1 MATTL
6 EEKLAKDEEYLA
18 YEHPKA
24 TELKAKKEISN
35 QAQTDLDKSNAVYDS
50 MIDQT
55 DKFYKQQAD
64 AVDKWGQ
71 TQTQLQQ
78 DRTDFTIDQINQQK
92 AQAEKDYAKEQ
103 KGAYTDYQKQT
114 DEYGVNAEAMAS
126 QGMAGT
132 GYSESAKVS
141 MYNQYQNRVAVARE
155 SYNKAVLEY
164 ENDIKEARLQNNSV
178 LAEIAFNTLQQK
190 LTFALQ
196 GFQSKNSLILEKLNQ
211 GFAIDDR
218 MYARE
223 RDAISDSRW
232 REQWEYQ
239 KSRDALSDERYADEL
254 GYSRG
259 RDVLA
264 DERYANE
271 LEYAKGRDAVSDSKW
286 RQELLLA
293 QQKADNTK
301 ADSTEDVEYFT
312 DDTRTTF
319 DNPVSTEVKAPD
331 PNYAGTD
338 YQQEVMKTVPGNNGK
353 WTSNVSYVT
362 DTHVQTPYYR
372 GMKNEDGK
380 VYGYFKN
387 GYQPKGIAGF
397 GEVRKT
403 GKKESVETT
412 VRYGANKGNTT
423 LVEQNIWQTDDG
435 TMWIWDGYN
444 SKYIEYTVETL
455 AIHPTSANAD
465 YLPKINI

>member
-1 MATTL
+1 MASTL

-55 DKFYKQQAD
+55 DKFYSQQAD

-71 TQTQLQQ
+71 TQQQLQQ
-78 DRTDFTIDQINQQK
+78 DRTDFTIEQINQQK

-103 KGAYTDYQKQT
+103 KGAYADYQKQT
-114 DEYGVNAEAMAS
+114 DQYGANAEAMAA

-155 SYNKAVLEY
+155 SYNKAVIEY
-164 ENDIKEARLQNNSV
+164 DNAIKEAQLQNNSA
-178 LAEIAFNTLQQK
+178 LAEIAFSTLQQK

-211 GFAIDDR
+211 GFAISDR

-223 RDAISDSRW
+223 RDAVSDSRW

-239 KSRDALSDERYADEL
+239 KQQDAETDKRYAEERDYARGRDALADTRYDSEWKYQKERDSASDD
-254 GYSRG
+254 
-259 RDVLA
+259 
-264 DERYANE
+264 
-271 LEYAKGRDAVSDSKW
+271 KW
-286 RQELLLA
+286 RQEMLLT
-293 QQKADNTK
+293 QQKAGGTDN
-301 ADSTEDVEYFT
+301 VEYFS
-312 DDTRTTF
+312 DDTKTTF
-319 DNPVSTEVKAPD
+319 DTPVSPESKAPD

-372 GMKNEDGK
+372 GQKNEDGK
-380 VYGYFKN
+380 VYGYFDN
-387 GYQPKGIAGF
+387 GYQPKGIVGY

-403 GKKESVETT
+403 GKKEPVETV
-412 VRYGANKGNTT
+412 VRYGENKGNTT
-423 LVEQNIWQTDDG
+423 IVEQNIWQTDDG

-444 SKYIEYTVETL
+444 SKYIEYTVKPL
-455 AIHPTSANAD
+455 VIYPTSANAD

>member
-1 MATTL
+1 MASTL

-24 TELKAKKEISN
+24 TELKAKKQISN

-55 DKFYKQQAD
+55 DQFYSQQAD

-78 DRTDFTIDQINQQK
+78 DRTDFTIEQINQQK

-114 DEYGVNAEAMAS
+114 DEYGANAEAMAS

-164 ENDIKEARLQNNSV
+164 DNAIKEAQLQNNSV

-190 LTFALQ
+190 LAFVLQ

-218 MYARE
+218 KYARE
-223 RDAISDSRW
+223 RDAVSDSRW

-239 KSRDALSDERYADEL
+239 KSRDAISDERYADEL

-259 RDVLA
+259 RDALS

-286 RQELLLA
+286 RQEMLLA

-301 ADSTEDVEYFT
+301 ADSVEDVESFT
-312 DDTRTTF
+312 DETVTAVA
-319 DNPVSTEVKAPD
+319 DNPLDANTQ
-331 PNYAGTD
+331 NI
-338 YQQEVMKTVPGNNGK
+338 PGNNGK
-353 WTSNVSYVT
+353 WVSATTYVT
-362 DTHVQTPYYR
+362 DTHVRTSYYD
-372 GMKNEDGK
+372 GEKNVDGK
-380 VYGYFKN
+380 EFGYFKN
-387 GYQPKGIAGF
+387 EYQPKGIKGL
-397 GEVRKT
+397 
-403 GKKESVETT
+403 GKVHKSYDENGDKNTITFTTTTLDGRSVEVT
-412 VRYGANKGNTT
+412 
-423 LVEQNIWQTDDG
+423 QNVWETEDG
-435 TMWIWDGYN
+435 KQWVWDGRQNMYVPLSQFTQAN
-444 SKYIEYTVETL
+444 THMIADIGVGGVTL
-455 AIHPTSANAD
+455 
-465 YLPKINI
+465 